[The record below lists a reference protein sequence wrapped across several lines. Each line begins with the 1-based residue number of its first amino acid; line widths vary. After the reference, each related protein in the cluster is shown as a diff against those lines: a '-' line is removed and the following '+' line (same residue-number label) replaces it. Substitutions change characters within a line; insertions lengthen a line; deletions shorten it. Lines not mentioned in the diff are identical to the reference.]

1 MAQINP
7 FPHKDY
13 REEALGRVTSQF
25 EDADVFKRYLVLL
38 LSEYPNILTS
48 LKDLMQQRS
57 IDTAGGTQ
65 LDIIGDIVGQERV
78 LSGADLLDF
87 FGFEGALNADTFG
100 SLGST
105 LGGVFYSLGDS
116 LGTNVRLTDEQYR
129 TLIKAKIFKN
139 SSLATPE
146 DLISTINRTFNTTN
160 THITYDSEGRALV
173 YIDKVLSQFEKV
185 MLSYTTAG
193 GRYSIR
199 LIPKPIGVSLEF
211 TSKEAE

>member
-1 MAQINP
+1 MAEINP

-13 REEALGRVTSQF
+13 EEEALGRVTSQF

-48 LKDLMQQRS
+48 LKELMQQRS
-57 IDTAGGTQ
+57 IDTARGAQ

-78 LSGADLLDF
+78 LSGADLLGF

-116 LGTNVRLTDEQYR
+116 LGTDVRLSDEQYR

-160 THITYDSEGRALV
+160 THITYDSEGRAMV
-173 YIDKVLSQFEKV
+173 HIDKVLSQFEKV
-185 MLSYTTAG
+185 MLSYTTDG
-193 GRYSIR
+193 GSHSIR